1 MTDQVSI
8 GSTQLEELF
17 AKHIQNMN
25 NTTINGVENDKP
37 TLGMDPRALFAGR
50 QMPMSVLEAYSEH
63 VMNVYDVSTENS
75 GREIDFWMYANYTG
89 PNVTALN
96 FEDNGP
102 GLPTDPQLFLDT
114 YLKLSVNN
122 KVNNDNTVGD
132 AGIGGKAANA
142 KLAKRHTYSWSD
154 GNGHKCT
161 IIVDEDNFIDLTAF
175 DEIKKEKYDGPSF
188 FKIKLDKLRM
198 NDIKAPSEMRNEL
211 EEKFKKRLATHKT
224 VSIYTSAPVKKKAKK
239 LEEPADY
246 TYLKGYKW
254 EGIVNWSGFSA
265 EVSVGMLD
273 STVHNTGILP
283 SVHISKQGVVHF
295 KKSESPAHKYLF
307 VNKRDGSPTVFSTL
321 HRGLLL
327 TIDSKH
333 FESSQIKNDL
343 NWDNPTTI
351 GLLKAI
357 GTDKNVADMVKSIVD
372 YNTTN
377 KKDKTI
383 TSAQQKNLDVLIA
396 AAASE
401 FNKIFKDEKENSNY
415 SANPSKIDASKAT
428 TQKRDVKPTK
438 HSKNTTKAPAPKP
451 TININGNKFLFDVKF
466 VTTEDTTSRFYAA
479 MAKGMFTISINT
491 TYAGYTSLIEKDQPE
506 LVYVADTVGY
516 ALQDYSIK
524 KLINDSHNKSLDA
537 DDINKISLS
546 RDAMVTGCLKALAN
560 PNPHAAAAKRVAVKN
575 SNTSS

>member
-1 MTDQVSI
+1 MAEQVSI
-8 GSTQLEELF
+8 NPTQLEELF
-17 AKHIQNMN
+17 AKHLQNMN
-25 NTTINGVENDKP
+25 NTTIKGDEDEKP

-75 GREIDFWMYANYTG
+75 GREIDLWMYANYTG
-89 PNVTALN
+89 NDVAALN

-122 KVNNDNTVGD
+122 KVNNDDTVGD

-154 GNGHKCT
+154 GKGHKCT
-161 IIVDEDNFIDLTAF
+161 IIVDEDSFIDLTAWE
-175 DEIKKEKYDGPSF
+175 EIKKEEYDGPSF

-198 NDIKAPSEMRNEL
+198 KDIKAPSEMRNEL
-211 EEKFKKRLATHKT
+211 EEKFKKRLATHQT
-224 VSIYTSAPVKKKAKK
+224 VSIYTSAPGKKNAKK
-239 LEEPADY
+239 LQEPADY
-246 TYLKGYKW
+246 TYVKGYKW

-273 STVHNTGILP
+273 SSVHNTGILP

-307 VNKRDGSPTVFSTL
+307 VKRDGSPTLFSTL

-357 GTDKNVADMVKSIVD
+357 GTDKNVAAMVKSITD
-372 YNTTN
+372 YNAVN
-377 KKDKTI
+377 KRDKTI

-396 AAASE
+396 AAAAE
-401 FNKIFKDEKENSNY
+401 FNKIFKDEKEISNY

-428 TQKRDVKPTK
+428 TQKRDIKPTK
-438 HSKNTTKAPAPKP
+438 HSKNAPKSATPKP
-451 TININGNKFLFDVKF
+451 TININGKKFLFDVKF
-466 VTTEDTTSRFYAA
+466 VATEDTTSRFYAE
-479 MAKGMFTISINT
+479 MAKGMFTININT

-524 KLINDSHNKSLDA
+524 KLINDSHNKGLDA

-546 RDAMVTGCLKALAN
+546 RDVMVTTCLKALAN
-560 PNPHAAAAKRVAVKN
+560 PQAAAAKRVAVKN
-575 SNTSS
+575 SSTSS